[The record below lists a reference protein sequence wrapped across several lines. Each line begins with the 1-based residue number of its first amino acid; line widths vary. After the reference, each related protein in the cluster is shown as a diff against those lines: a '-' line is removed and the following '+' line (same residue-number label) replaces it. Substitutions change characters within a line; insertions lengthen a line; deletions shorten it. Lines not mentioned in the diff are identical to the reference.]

1 MNAENAEGVARYTK
15 THEYL
20 QEFDVYIR
28 NPYKQTLSEMS
39 RCVCGYCIVE
49 IIVAA
54 WDTSDRYLVSTL
66 SQATIIKVAESFGHM
81 SSVA

>member
-1 MNAENAEGVARYTK
+1 MHDTRKVMGTC
-15 THEYL
+15 L
-20 QEFDVYIR
+20 R
-28 NPYKQTLSEMS
+28 NPYKHALSEMS